1 MTSIP
6 PRFCPFCRECFE
18 GIVDC
23 PDHEMP
29 LVDFD
34 KLPRVKTEDGDGN
47 EVLRLLDLRFGRALI
62 LTGFVVTT
70 VAFFLPFVRVANE
83 ASFSAARVALAR
95 APNLWAAELAAVGC
109 LVMTFRAP
117 TQARLRALR
126 LAVALLGALG
136 GVAVTFTWWR
146 IAGGAAQMGIS
157 ATVEW
162 GAVVLGLG
170 LGLLTLG
177 GVRLG
182 RPGRGG
188 TATGKLL

>member
-18 GIVDC
+18 GVADC
-23 PDHEMP
+23 PDHEMA

-34 KLPRVKTEDGDGN
+34 KLPREKQEDGEGN
-47 EVLRLLDLRFGRALI
+47 ELLRLHDLRFGRAAI
-62 LTGFVVTT
+62 VVGFVVTT

-83 ASFSAARVALAR
+83 ASFSAASVALAR

-117 TQARLRALR
+117 TPARLRALR
-126 LAVALLGALG
+126 LAAALLAALG
-136 GVAVTFTWWR
+136 AVAVGFTWWR
-146 IAGGAAQMGIS
+146 IAGGAAQTGVS

-162 GAVVLGLG
+162 GAVVLCLG
-170 LGLLTLG
+170 LGILVFG
-177 GVRLG
+177 GTRLG
-182 RPGRGG
+182 RPGPGS